1 MGSRMDKYNNDNSI
15 PKRSDKNKELYRQIY
30 NAYDE
35 FENLVVPSNVNE
47 IDLSSLKKEVTSRD
61 EYKKVKDYTD
71 ITNNKVIRKEIV
83 IEKQKKEN
91 EIYDINELL
100 NKAVKDKKQDNIV
113 ENTMSSDSY
122 LKKLRLDDTRTNLD
136 MVKEMY
142 EDIKKETED
151 ESEDLLRTANLS
163 LDILSDLRGD
173 NDDTMIQAPIKDE
186 FLPEDNSQF
195 YSNEYKFNKKDF
207 EDKKIED
214 NIEFEFN
221 TDKINNNKNNITN
234 NLENNVINDKEDE
247 EDFYDDDFNDGNGKF
262 FFKVLLLI
270 FGLALVVV
278 VAIYLLNYFNRI

>member
-1 MGSRMDKYNNDNSI
+1 MGSRMDKYNNNSEI

-35 FENLVVPSNVNE
+35 FENLVVPSNVKE
-47 IDLSSLKKEVTSRD
+47 IDLSSLKKEITSRD

-71 ITNNKVIRKEIV
+71 ITNNKVIRKERI

-113 ENTMSSDSY
+113 ENTISSDSY

-163 LDILSDLRGD
+163 LDILSDLRGE

-186 FLPEDNSQF
+186 FLPDDDKKF
-195 YSNEYKFNKKDF
+195 YSKEFKFSKKDF

-214 NIEFEFN
+214 NIEFEFD
-221 TDKINNNKNNITN
+221 TDKIKNNNDN
-234 NLENNVINDKEDE
+234 NNVKEKIENTNEDE

-262 FFKVLLLI
+262 FFKLLLLI

>member
-1 MGSRMDKYNNDNSI
+1 MGSRMDKYNNSSDI

-35 FENLVVPSNVNE
+35 FENLVVPSNVKE
-47 IDLSSLKKEVTSRD
+47 IDISNFKMEITGRND
-61 EYKKVKDYTD
+61 YKKVKEYTD
-71 ITNNKVIRKEIV
+71 ITNNKIIRKERV
-83 IEKQKKEN
+83 IEEQKKEN

-100 NKAVKDKKQDNIV
+100 NKAVKDKKSDDV
-113 ENTMSSDSY
+113 RENSITSDSY
-122 LKKLRLDDTRTNLD
+122 LKRLKLDDTRTNLD

-151 ESEDLLRTANLS
+151 ESEELLKTANLS

-186 FLPEDNSQF
+186 FMPDSDKKF
-195 YSNEYKFNKKDF
+195 YSSEFKFNKKDF
-207 EDKKIED
+207 DDNKIED
-214 NIEFEFN
+214 NVDFDD
-221 TDKINNNKNNITN
+221 DKTKTKKHSKIKNI
-234 NLENNVINDKEDE
+234 DE
-247 EDFYDDDFNDGNGKF
+247 EDQDEDDFYDDEMSDGSGNF
-262 FFKVLLLI
+262 FFKILLLI

>member
-1 MGSRMDKYNNDNSI
+1 MGSRMDKYNNSSDI

-35 FENLVVPSNVNE
+35 FENLVVPSNVKE
-47 IDLSSLKKEVTSRD
+47 IDISNFKMEITGRND
-61 EYKKVKDYTD
+61 YKKVKEYTD
-71 ITNNKVIRKEIV
+71 ITNNKIIRKERV
-83 IEKQKKEN
+83 IEEQKKEN

-100 NKAVKDKKQDNIV
+100 NKAVKDKKSDDV
-113 ENTMSSDSY
+113 RENSITSDSY
-122 LKKLRLDDTRTNLD
+122 LKRLKLDDTRTNLD

-151 ESEDLLRTANLS
+151 ESEELLKTANLS

-186 FLPEDNSQF
+186 FMPDSDKKF
-195 YSNEYKFNKKDF
+195 YSSEFKFNKKDF
-207 EDKKIED
+207 D
-214 NIEFEFN
+214 
-221 TDKINNNKNNITN
+221 NNKIADNVDFDDDKTKTKKHNKIKNI
-234 NLENNVINDKEDE
+234 DE
-247 EDFYDDDFNDGNGKF
+247 EDQDEDDFYDDEMSDGSGNF
-262 FFKVLLLI
+262 FFKILLLI